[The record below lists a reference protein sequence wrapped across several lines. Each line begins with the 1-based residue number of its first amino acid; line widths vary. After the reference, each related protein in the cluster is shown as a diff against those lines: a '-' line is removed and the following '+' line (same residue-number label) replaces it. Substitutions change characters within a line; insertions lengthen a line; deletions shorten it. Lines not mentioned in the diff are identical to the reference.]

1 MIALKYTSFT
11 YIQLLLPRFF
21 YNIFLVA
28 TWFISSVNWT
38 HLPIHTSPTSS
49 AIPCPLETA
58 IHWLQTL
65 SNVFLLLWLKQGS
78 HNYRNMAITIILH
91 NHFQKDNVNVKQIIS
106 NSRFMYHF
114 KNNKRVFK
122 RNMTKLFKWKKK
134 KTTMYFV
141 LKRQRARSP
150 EETQSF
156 ICKTIKSAKNN
167 VWK

>member
-134 KTTMYFV
+134 KNHYV
-141 LKRQRARSP
+141 LRAQ
-150 EETQSF
+150 ETEGKESWED
-156 ICKTIKSAKNN
+156 TIIYLQDNQISQK
-167 VWK
+167 